1 MNKVFLISF
10 FLLLTGGICAQQAT
24 TGTLTLKEAEQR
36 FLERNLSLIAER
48 YNIDMAQAQVLQ
60 ARLFENPVISLEQN
74 VYNRLNGKYFDFGKE
89 GETVVEVEQV
99 IRLAGQR
106 NKQIKLEKINKEIA
120 EYQFEE
126 VMRTLRQELNE
137 KFVQIYFLSK
147 SISIYEKEVN
157 SLQELLAGMKLQQKK
172 GNISLMEMSRLESM
186 LFSLKKEKNERE
198 NELLTLRGELNVLL
212 NLPGDAAVK
221 LSLDEEVLKQLDLS
235 QLSFADLKAMVNE
248 RPDLKIARST
258 VSASRANLKLQ
269 KSMAF
274 PEFSVKGNYDR
285 AGNFINN
292 YFAVGVS
299 LSVPIFNRNQGN
311 IKAARFSIQQAGA
324 EQENA
329 ANRGGV
335 VMPWHHQL
343 DLKFMQDFYLK
354 VGGKRH
360 TLQFGVDIKNFLN
373 LLNSDWG
380 LYKTVNN
387 TNLLAYDKGNSTTGE
402 GKGYTFQKNSGK
414 RLTETYTK
422 YKDFRSTYSVQFSL
436 RYIFH

>member
-1 MNKVFLISF
+1 M
-10 FLLLTGGICAQQAT
+10 
-24 TGTLTLKEAEQR
+24 
-36 FLERNLSLIAER
+36 
-48 YNIDMAQAQVLQ
+48 
-60 ARLFENPVISLEQN
+60 
-74 VYNRLNGKYFDFGKE
+74 
-89 GETVVEVEQV
+89 EVEQV

-157 SLQELLAGMKLQQKK
+157 SLQELLAGMKLQQEK

-212 NLPGDAAVK
+212 NLPGDTAVK

-248 RPDLKIARST
+248 RPDLK
-258 VSASRANLKLQ
+258 
-269 KSMAF
+269 
-274 PEFSVKGNYDR
+274 NYDR

-329 ANRGGV
+329 ANRADMELYTAYASLEKAVQLYQSTNMDLERNFEKLITGV
-335 VMPWHHQL
+335 NENFTKRNISLLEFIDYYDSYKETCIQL
-343 DLKFMQDFYLK
+343 
-354 VGGKRH
+354 H
-360 TLQFGVDIKNFLN
+360 EIKKDVFLAMEN
-373 LLNSDWG
+373 LNTTIGQNILN
-380 LYKTVNN
+380 Y
-387 TNLLAYDKGNSTTGE
+387 
-402 GKGYTFQKNSGK
+402 
-414 RLTETYTK
+414 
-422 YKDFRSTYSVQFSL
+422 
-436 RYIFH
+436 